1 MKTFQFVKLELRV
14 WKKVAFGNI
23 KSSRKAELEDLMLK
37 KEVHWR
43 QKARDCNSKFFH
55 RMANSRRI
63 KKFNRS
69 LAKEA

>member
-1 MKTFQFVKLELRV
+1 
-14 WKKVAFGNI
+14 
-23 KSSRKAELEDLMLK
+23 MLK